1 MSKAQALL
9 SATVGTSLLFATLLA
24 AQRPGGPAGPGGRG
38 FPSPL
43 LAAMDTNHDGK
54 LSADEIA
61 SAPRTLLKADK
72 NGDGS
77 ITPDELQPPPEAAIA
92 SPDDLTEQLM
102 AFDKNGD
109 GVLTPDELPA
119 RMQSLFVRADT
130 NHDGKLTREE
140 LHALAARQTL
150 PTGSQRQSSNDPLF
164 LALDLN
170 HDAVISPDEIAA
182 AATSLLTLDN
192 DHDGELSAS
201 EMRPPQ
207 QTPAQ
212 MADHMLA
219 ENDIDKD
226 GKISRAEAPDFL
238 KGQFDTIDKNQ
249 DGFLDHDE
257 LTAFFAA
264 QAGGRGGQGRGPGR
278 GPGQGERPILPPN
291 PDETH

>member
-1 MSKAQALL
+1 MNKAPAFLF
-9 SATVGTSLLFATLLA
+9 AVVGTSLLFATA
-24 AQRPGGPAGPGGRG
+24 APAQRPGGPGGPGGRG
-38 FPSPL
+38 FASPL
-43 LAAMDTNHDGK
+43 LAAMDTNRDGN
-54 LSADEIA
+54 LSVDEIA
-61 SAPRTLLKADK
+61 AAPKTLLQADK

-119 RMQSLFVRADT
+119 RMQSLFARADT

-140 LHALAARQTL
+140 LHALANRQTL
-150 PTGSQRQSSNDPLF
+150 PTGTQKPSSNDPLF

-170 HDAVISPDEIAA
+170 HDGVISPDEIAA
-182 AATSLLTLDN
+182 AVTSLLVLDR
-192 DHDGELSAS
+192 DHDGQISAA

-212 MADHMLA
+212 QADHMLA
-219 ENDIDKD
+219 ENDLDKD
-226 GKISRAEAPDFL
+226 GNISKAEAPDFL
-238 KGQFDTIDKNQ
+238 KGQFDAIDANQ
-249 DGFLDHDE
+249 DGFLDRDE

-278 GPGQGERPILPPN
+278 GPDQGERPMFPPG
-291 PDETH
+291 PDGAH